1 MNPLSNRRIFVVE
14 DDVTNMAVIVMLL
27 RQSGAMVT
35 QDPWNSNTVDLI
47 TSHQPIDAILLD
59 PMLRNGISG
68 YDIFTQLRKH
78 EALADIPVIAVSA
91 SDPAIEIPR
100 VKEMGF
106 AGFIGKP
113 IAMNRFGLQIAAC
126 IDGAPVWET
135 GYAAI

>member
-27 RQSGAMVT
+27 RQNGAMVL
-35 QDPWNSNTVDLI
+35 QDPWNSKTVPLLMA
-47 TSHQPIDAILLD
+47 HQPIDAILLD
-59 PMLRNGISG
+59 LMLRDGVSG
-68 YDIFTQLRKH
+68 YDIFKQIRQH
-78 EALADIPVIAVSA
+78 EALAEIPVIAVSA

-100 VKEMGF
+100 AREMGF

-113 IAMNRFGLQIAAC
+113 IAMNRFGTQIAAC
-126 IDGAPVWET
+126 LNGEAVWET

>member
-1 MNPLSNRRIFVVE
+1 MNPLSSRRIFVVE

-35 QDPWNSNTVDLI
+35 QDPWNANTVDLI
-47 TSHQPIDAILLD
+47 MSHQPIDAILLD
-59 PMLRNGISG
+59 LMLRNGISG

-78 EALADIPVIAVSA
+78 EALAEIPVIAVSA

-100 VKEMGF
+100 VKELGF

-113 IAMNRFGLQIAAC
+113 IAMNRFAAQIAAC
-126 IDGAPVWET
+126 ISGQPVWET
-135 GYAAI
+135 GYTAI